1 MLRRSVLGLMA
12 STPLVDV
19 AWAQDDWAKT
29 VEAAKKEGKLVIYT
43 ASIGSVFHKAVIK
56 SFEQKYGIAV
66 EMLEARASEV
76 RERVRVE
83 QSAGRF
89 LGDIHHNGSTTT
101 WLMNRDGIP
110 CEVISYCLM
119 VNRNLVK
126 PGDEPKS
133 WKDILDPKWAGK
145 ILSDDY
151 RALGGGAVFFVVM
164 YDTFGKEFHEKL
176 AAQKPVFSRDL
187 ANSERRVAR
196 GEFPLYLP
204 FSLQNYNNLK
214 GLPIKPIVPAEGRPY
229 VRFDLTMLKNA
240 PHPNAARV
248 FMNHYLEP
256 ESQLVFANA
265 GYAPVVKGVVEKTLE
280 EIRVLLA
287 TKAMGTTT
295 PERQDAMLELAK
307 QIYK

>member
-1 MLRRSVLGLMA
+1 
-12 STPLVDV
+12 
-19 AWAQDDWAKT
+19 
-29 VEAAKKEGKLVIYT
+29 
-43 ASIGSVFHKAVIK
+43 
-56 SFEQKYGIAV
+56 
-66 EMLEARASEV
+66 
-76 RERVRVE
+76 
-83 QSAGRF
+83 
-89 LGDIHHNGSTTT
+89 
-101 WLMNRDGIP
+101 
-110 CEVISYCLM
+110 
-119 VNRNLVK
+119 
-126 PGDEPKS
+126 
-133 WKDILDPKWAGK
+133 
-145 ILSDDY
+145 
-151 RALGGGAVFFVVM
+151 M

-196 GEFPLYLP
+196 GEYPLYLP

-256 ESQLVFANA
+256 DSQLVFANA